1 MANLELYRIFVEVA
15 KEKNVTRA
23 SEKLHISQPA
33 VTRHIKNLE
42 NELNIVLFK
51 RTNGMELTEAGQ
63 RLYNELLS
71 SIERVVEVDKKYS
84 LSNELILAT
93 YGTMLSKVLSGAIA
107 DFYSKNKNS
116 KITTITDNSKVLN
129 NPLQSGEIDIAVLRK
144 FNDNEYDKNRY
155 KYIDLGNIEFYMVA
169 NNKSDLCNK
178 KKIKIEDLKDKIVY
192 IPRGDNNSTNAF
204 QKLVDKFN
212 LNSEVKRSD
221 SVSMSQIV
229 QEYDNC
235 IGIANSLYLAKEIEQ
250 GTFSILD
257 VDFNIPPTEMGIYYR
272 RDNSS
277 AELKM
282 LVKIIKE
289 FWNKNKLNNNYNK
302 MI

>member
-15 KEKNVTRA
+15 KEKNITRA
-23 SEKLHISQPA
+23 SENLHISQPA

-51 RTNGMELTEAGQ
+51 RTNGMELTEAGK
-63 RLYNELLS
+63 RLYDELAIS
-71 SIERVVEVDKKYS
+71 VEKIIDVDKKYS
-84 LSNELILAT
+84 ISNELIMAT

-107 DFYSKNKNS
+107 DFYSKNKNA
-116 KITTITDNSKVLN
+116 KITTITDNSRVLN

-144 FNDNEYDKNRY
+144 FNEDEYDKNKY
-155 KYIDLGNIEFYMVA
+155 KYIKLGDIEFYMVA
-169 NNKSDLCNK
+169 NNKSELCK
-178 KKIKIEDLKDKIVY
+178 KTRIRIEDLKDKIIY

-204 QKLVDKFN
+204 QKLVNKFN
-212 LNSEVKRSD
+212 LNNEIKRID

-235 IGIANSLYLAKEIEQ
+235 VGIANSLYLSKEIKQ
-250 GTFSILD
+250 GVFSILD
-257 VDFNIPPTEMGIYYR
+257 IDFKIPTTEMGIYYR
-272 RDNSS
+272 KDNSS

-282 LVKIIKE
+282 LIKIIKD
-289 FWNKNKLNNNYNK
+289 FWNKVKISK
-302 MI
+302 